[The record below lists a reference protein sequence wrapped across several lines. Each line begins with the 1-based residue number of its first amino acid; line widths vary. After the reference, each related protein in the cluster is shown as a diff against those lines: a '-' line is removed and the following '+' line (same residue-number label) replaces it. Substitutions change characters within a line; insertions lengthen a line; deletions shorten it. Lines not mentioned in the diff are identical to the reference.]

1 MYIYGWGPEDVR
13 SKMSTPTDLAGSPK
27 YFIAMSKVIE
37 ELKSGVPMSI
47 GALSKKLGIDR
58 RTVGRVVDILLD
70 VQETLVTQEIQTKR
84 VGRRFVI
91 QFEKRTAQAMR
102 ILKSA
107 HDVVRRKTSFT
118 ILKRK
123 K

>member
-1 MYIYGWGPEDVR
+1 
-13 SKMSTPTDLAGSPK
+13 MSISTNLSSSPK

-37 ELKSGVPMSI
+37 ELKKGTPMSI
-47 GALSKKLGIDR
+47 GALSRKLGIDR

-70 VQETLVTQEIQTKR
+70 VQEALANQEISTHR

-91 QFEKRTAQAMR
+91 EFKQRTAQAR
-102 ILKSA
+102 NILKSA

-118 ILKRK
+118 ILKRQK
-123 K
+123 